1 MTDEKDPATA
11 PGNGPSKGGVALLVI
26 DMINCFDFPGA
37 ELLEPRAIKAAMRIA
52 ALRTQFESAGFP
64 VIFVND
70 NFGEW
75 HSEASR
81 LVERALNEGSV
92 PTAIVRPGK
101 NDYFV
106 IKPQFSGFY
115 ATNLAVLLPRL
126 GVNRLVLTGIAT
138 DICVLFTAADA
149 HMRGYALWVPQDAV
163 AAEQDERGSL
173 ALSIMRESMTA
184 DTATTTNLSVEGWVR
199 RLDGTAERN

>member
-1 MTDEKDPATA
+1 MSDEKDPATM
-11 PGNGPSKGGVALLVI
+11 PGHDASDGGIALLII

-37 ELLEPRAIKAAMRIA
+37 ELLVPRATKAATRIA
-52 ALRTQFESAGFP
+52 ALRMQFASAGFP
-64 VIFVND
+64 VIYVND

-81 LVERALNEGSV
+81 LVERALDEGSV

-106 IKPQFSGFY
+106 MKPQFSGFY
-115 ATNLAVLLPRL
+115 ATNLPVLLPKL
-126 GVNRLVLTGIAT
+126 GVSRLILTGIAT

-149 HMRGYALWVPQDAV
+149 HMRDYSLWVPQDAV
-163 AAEQDERGSL
+163 AAEQDERGSW
-173 ALSIMRESMTA
+173 ALSIMRESMAAETA
-184 DTATTTNLSVEGWVR
+184 ATIDLSVEDWVR
-199 RLDGTAERN
+199 RLNQGPEHG